1 MNAPSKLRLGP
12 LTALVV
18 GSMVG
23 GGIFSLPQN
32 TAAGAGMGATVLAW
46 CITGIEVLRYQQHG
60 GTFRRGAGNVGAAQ
74 GISIHLNPVVRR
86 LG

>member
-32 TAAGAGMGATVLAW
+32 TAAGAGVGGGQLTDMGPHGVGLAVA
-46 CITGIEVLRYQQHG
+46 CAVDIVDLGVGILGHDGFEHG
-60 GTFRRGAGNVGAAQ
+60 HHRRQADAA
-74 GISIHLNPVVRR
+74 
-86 LG
+86 

>member
-32 TAAGAGMGATVLAW
+32 TAAGAAVGATVLAW
-46 CITGIEVLRYQQHG
+46 CITGLGMLALALVFVNLTLRQPQLDSGVYAYA
-60 GTFRRGAGNVGAAQ
+60 RAGFGPFVGC
-74 GISIHLNPVVRR
+74 
-86 LG
+86 